1 VRQKISHDALPSRLK
16 ASIHPPFVIKLIAS
30 QSKNRV
36 RGFTQ
41 MSAISGYRSV
51 LFGLTAGIYSVSSA
65 AADAP
70 APASEPAT
78 LEEILVTAQKK
89 QERLIDVPAVIN
101 EVKASDLAEQN
112 VQQIFDYYS
121 RIPGLS
127 YNGNKTYDLSLRG
140 ITTGGATN
148 PTLAI
153 LVDDIQFGSSTT
165 AGLGNSLFPDFD
177 PSMLDRVEVL
187 HGPQGTLYGAASLGG
202 LIKYVTRQPDPD
214 KFFGRVEAGF
224 ESVQGGG
231 LGWTTRGAVNIPL
244 VSERVALNVSAFT
257 RWDPAY
263 IDNVNPALTANDV
276 NRTHVY
282 GGNAALLLKPFD
294 GLSITLSALQQKRHA
309 DFSNSVQADFD
320 ANGRPDFSKPTYGE
334 NKINLGA
341 TSDVGN
347 QQLYSARIVW
357 DVAGLQIT
365 SLSSF
370 QKSEGTNFQDVSS
383 VFANPQGLNL
393 PTFYGLDSGFVFI
406 DDAASTRKLTQELRV
421 SGKVDSFDWRGGLYY
436 TREYGS
442 VDQTLNLFDG
452 NNTHAATPYIGA
464 SPTNYKEK
472 AAFADGV
479 YHLTRQWD
487 LQAGVRYAKND
498 QLIGGNTTTDEIGGL
513 VFGPS
518 NVAANLISSDHSTT
532 WAVSPIFHITPD
544 MMVYARA
551 ASGYRPGGPNTVLPN
566 VPATFAPDKVV
577 DYEVGFKGILADRT
591 FSWDAAL
598 FQINWQHVQL
608 QDTDNATEFT
618 YFTNGGSARSR
629 GLELAVSWKPY
640 SGLTVDAT
648 TTFMDAVLTQ
658 DLPTLAN
665 ADSLEGKSGDRLP
678 ASARFS
684 SNLNVQQD
692 FPITDSLTGYVGV
705 NWSFVGTRQSEFSS
719 TAALASDSPEP
730 RFDLPSYSV
739 VDLRTGLNY
748 ATDWHL
754 NVFLRNIANKEG
766 VVFADN
772 RNGTAVTSVRYL
784 QPRTVGMFVSRD
796 F

>member
-1 VRQKISHDALPSRLK
+1 
-16 ASIHPPFVIKLIAS
+16 
-30 QSKNRV
+30 
-36 RGFTQ
+36 
-41 MSAISGYRSV
+41 MSTISGYRSV
-51 LFGLTAGIYSVSSA
+51 LIGVIAGIHSVSSH

-70 APASEPAT
+70 ASANEPAA
-78 LEEILVTAQKK
+78 LEEILVTAQKR

-153 LVDDIQFGSSTT
+153 LVDDIQFGSSTV
-165 AGLGNSLFPDFD
+165 AGLGNSVFPDFD
-177 PSMLDRVEVL
+177 PSMLERIEVL
-187 HGPQGTLYGAASLGG
+187 HGPQGTLYGASSLGG
-202 LIKYVTRQPDPD
+202 LIKYVTRQPDTE

-224 ESVQGGG
+224 DSVQGGG
-231 LGWTTRGAVNIPL
+231 LGWTTRGAANIPI
-244 VSERVALNVSAFT
+244 VSDRVALNVSAFT

-263 IDNVNPALTANDV
+263 IDNVNPALRANDV
-276 NRTHVY
+276 NRTHIY
-282 GGNAALLLKPFD
+282 GGNVALLLKPID
-294 GLSITLSALQQKRHA
+294 SLSITLSALQQKRHA
-309 DFSNSVQADFD
+309 DFSNSIQLAFD
-320 ANGRPDFSKPTYGE
+320 ADGRPDFSKPVYGA
-334 NKINLGA
+334 NKISLGA
-341 TSDVGN
+341 TSDIGT
-347 QQLYSARIVW
+347 QQLFSARIVW
-357 DVAGLQIT
+357 DIAGAQVT
-365 SLSSF
+365 SLTSF
-370 QKSEGTNFQDVSS
+370 GKSAGTNFQDVSS
-383 VFANPQGLNL
+383 VFANPVGLNL
-393 PTFYGLDSGFVFI
+393 PTFYGLDSGFVYI
-406 DDAASTRKLTQELRV
+406 DDAAETKKMTQELRV
-421 SGKVDSFDWRGGLYY
+421 SGKVGSLDWRGGVYY
-436 TREYGS
+436 THEYGS
-442 VDQTLNLFDG
+442 VDQTLNLFDSG
-452 NNTHAATPYIGA
+452 SKPVATPYIGA

-472 AAFADGV
+472 AAFADAV
-479 YHLTRQWD
+479 YHLTNQWD
-487 LQAGVRYAKND
+487 LQAGVRYAKNE
-498 QLIGGNTTTDEIGGL
+498 QLIGGVTTTDEIGGL

-518 NVAANLISSDHSTT
+518 NVAPNLISSDHSTT
-532 WAVSPIFHITPD
+532 WAVSPIYHLSPD

-566 VPATFAPDKVV
+566 VPATFAPDKVI

-608 QDTDNATEFT
+608 QDTDDATEFT

-640 SGLTVDAT
+640 RGLTIEAT

-665 ADSLEGKSGDRLP
+665 ADSLVGKSGDRLP
-678 ASARFS
+678 ASSRFS

-692 FPITDSLTGYVGV
+692 FPIADSLTGYVGA
-705 NWSFVGTRQSEFSS
+705 NWSFVGARQSAFSS
-719 TAALASDSPEP
+719 TAALAADSPEP
-730 RFDLPSYSV
+730 RFELPSYNLF
-739 VDLRTGLNY
+739 DLRAGLNY
-748 ATDWHL
+748 ATNWHL
-754 NVFLRNIANKEG
+754 NVFLRNVANKAG

-772 RNGTAVTSVRYL
+772 RNGTSITSARYL